1 MIKFFTPILIALA
14 LIAGA
19 FFLGKDYGKS
29 KEVSNCQNQQ
39 IVNQDAE
46 TKSIIE
52 AKKTINKISAMPD
65 DAIWNELF
73 RSNCTDCDK

>member
-1 MIKFFTPILIALA
+1 MIKFFAPILAALA

-29 KEVSNCQNQQ
+29 KEIFNCQSQQ
-39 IVNQDAE
+39 IVNQNAE

-52 AKKTINKISAMPD
+52 AKKTINKINSLPD
-65 DAIWNELF
+65 DVVWSELF
-73 RSNCTDCDK
+73 KNYCTDCNK